1 MTRRWGERRSDR
13 GLVTTEL
20 ALLFPI
26 VVIVVLL
33 IVQVALWS
41 HANAVAQAAAEHGA
55 EVAAAFGATAD
66 DGRTAATGFLDQ
78 AGQIDDAVVQAQR
91 VDGQASVTVRGTF
104 PSVFGRLDVAA
115 TTTIVVEQVV
125 P

>member
-1 MTRRWGERRSDR
+1 MIRREDES

-26 VVIVVLL
+26 VVLVVLF
-33 IVQVALWS
+33 IVQAALWS

-55 EVAAAFGATAD
+55 EVAAAFGASAD
-66 DGRTAATGFLDQ
+66 DGREAATGFLAQ
-78 AGQIDDAVVQAQR
+78 AGQINDPVVQAVR

-115 TTTIVVEQVV
+115 TTTIVVERVA

>member
-1 MTRRWGERRSDR
+1 MIRRRTDDES

-20 ALLFPI
+20 ALLFPL
-26 VVIVVLL
+26 VVLVVLL
-33 IVQVALWS
+33 IVQVTLWS

-55 EVAAAFGATAD
+55 EVAAAFGASAD
-66 DGRTAATGFLDQ
+66 EGREAATGFLERL
-78 AGQIDDAVVQAQR
+78 GQIDDPVVQAIR
-91 VDGQASVTVRGTF
+91 TDEQASVMVRGTY

-115 TTTIVVEQVV
+115 TTTIVVERVA